1 MEKKILTMGVVG
13 TALKKNERRAPLD
26 PEHLPLIDEKLREYI
41 YLETGYGERFG
52 VDDATLA
59 DQVAGLMSRE
69 ELFAHCDIMLLPKPV
84 DADFSYFREGQILWG
99 WPHCVQG
106 SAITQMGIDKKMTL
120 IAWEA
125 MNIWEGEKWQR
136 HIFQKNNELAGYS
149 SVLHA
154 LQLKGITGA
163 YGADKRIAVISF
175 GATARGAVLSLLG
188 QGYKDIVVFTRRSS
202 STVINKIPGVE
213 YQSFGCL
220 DDTSSNTVAETP
232 DGHIA
237 MAEALA
243 AFDIIVNC
251 IFQDTERPLT
261 YIKGS
266 EIDLLKPDTLI
277 IDVSCDTGMGFD
289 FARPTSFT
297 DPTFMVGKGITY
309 YAVDHS
315 PSYLW
320 RAATHEISKALLP
333 FIEPVMRGEANRE
346 ENEVLRRAIEIEDGV
361 IKNPAILSFQNR
373 AEAYPHPILES

>member
-1 MEKKILTMGVVG
+1 
-13 TALKKNERRAPLD
+13 
-26 PEHLPLIDEKLREYI
+26 
-41 YLETGYGERFG
+41 
-52 VDDATLA
+52 
-59 DQVAGLMSRE
+59 
-69 ELFAHCDIMLLPKPV
+69 MLLPKPV
-84 DADFSYFREGQILWG
+84 DADFPYFREGQILWG

-106 SAITQMGIDKKMTL
+106 PAITQMGIDKKMTL

-125 MNIWEGEKWQR
+125 MNIWEGEKWQS

-175 GATARGAVLSLLG
+175 GATARGAVFSLLG

-202 STVINKIPGVE
+202 SAVTNKIPGVA
-213 YQSFGCL
+213 YHSFGCL
-220 DDTSSNTVAETP
+220 DDTSSNTVAETS

-243 AFDIIVNC
+243 EFDIIVNC

-266 EIDLLKPDTLI
+266 EIDLLKPDSLI
-277 IDVSCDTGMGFD
+277 IDVSCDSGMGFD

>member
-13 TALKKNERRAPLD
+13 TALKKNEQRAPLD
-26 PEHLPLIDEKLREYI
+26 PEHLPLIDEKFREHI

-84 DADFSYFREGQILWG
+84 DADFPYFREGQILWG

-106 SAITQMGIDKKMTL
+106 PAITQVGIDKKMTL

-125 MNIWEGEKWQR
+125 MNVWKGETWQM

-175 GATARGAVLSLLG
+175 GATARGAVFSLLG
-188 QGYKDIVVFTRRSS
+188 QGYQDIVVFTKRPSFGL
-202 STVINKIPGVE
+202 TNQIPGVE
-213 YQSFGCL
+213 YQSFRYL
-220 DDTSSNTVAETP
+220 DDVSSKAVVETP
-232 DGHIA
+232 DGQIT

-243 AFDIIVNC
+243 EFDIIVNC
-251 IFQDTERPLT
+251 IFQDTERPLI
-261 YIKGS
+261 YVQGS
-266 EIDLLKPDTLI
+266 EIDLFKPDSLI

-289 FARPTSFT
+289 FARPTSFN

-320 RAATHEISKALLP
+320 RAATHEISQALLS

-346 ENEVLRRAIEIEDGV
+346 ENETLRRAIEIEDGV

-373 AEAYPHPILES
+373 AETYPHPFLES